1 MDGQSYAEY
10 VRFRRDG
17 SGSDVVEREQSDEAR
32 TGLGERG
39 ARYIKKSLSHLLEQR
54 SEQVKFAF
62 MQRHCTD
69 FRVKKMAWMLR
80 VSRSGYYCYVKA
92 KPSDRNVSNQKL
104 VEVIKHIHEASRKT
118 YGSPR
123 IHAELKAQGFE
134 CSKKRVARL
143 MKENQIY
150 AKMSKRFKKTTKRNP
165 AHPVVENLLEQDF
178 HALKPN
184 EKWVS
189 SWVVISLIAFPYYLS
204 YVFLLLFSYVS

>member
-1 MDGQSYAEY
+1 M
-10 VRFRRDG
+10 
-17 SGSDVVEREQSDEAR
+17 
-32 TGLGERG
+32 
-39 ARYIKKSLSHLLEQR
+39 
-54 SEQVKFAF
+54 
-62 MQRHCTD
+62 
-69 FRVKKMAWMLR
+69 
-80 VSRSGYYCYVKA
+80 
-92 KPSDRNVSNQKL
+92 
-104 VEVIKHIHEASRKT
+104 EVIKHIHEASRRT

-189 SWVVISLIAFPYYLS
+189 DITQVWTNEGWLYIAVIMD
-204 YVFLLLFSYVS
+204 LFSRLIVGLSMSARITRHLVIHAFNQAIRQRGKPEEFIYHSDRGSQYTSGDFQRELKKISYSSEYEWCWQLL